1 MSNPSGPVGYRGS
14 ITPVGSLLLLGL
26 REGLGVQ
33 TWSFPSPCWE
43 HGKRV
48 FFFLAGLMA
57 VSYNVSALENA
68 RKRWLPAGTGRS
80 RPLPALQRSDFCSKV
95 AAASASPL
103 DRELGWVWVQGLD
116 SAPRLFRSMN
126 SYGAPPSPRDRLARS
141 PTSCVTLGKV
151 FNCTEVISPSE
162 NGRMILISS
171 GCWNINAKI

>member
-1 MSNPSGPVGYRGS
+1 M
-14 ITPVGSLLLLGL
+14 
-26 REGLGVQ
+26 
-33 TWSFPSPCWE
+33 
-43 HGKRV
+43 

-126 SYGAPPSPRDRLARS
+126 SYGAPPRS
-141 PTSCVTLGKV
+141 KGPPGTVTYQLCDLGKG
-151 FNCTEVISPSE
+151 IQ
-162 NGRMILISS
+162 LY
-171 GCWNINAKI
+171 